1 MRGSSAGFLRSLVSV
16 GGWQE
21 SLRKIKVYSNP
32 VAAEEGRKGGAMD
45 ALWNFGSLRR
55 SSATLAAAA
64 EQPPLPPPPSHP
76 EFAENA
82 VTTTSP
88 QVTAPQVE
96 DQVSGNQVPE
106 SMEEEQSSNGDAL
119 LDGREPTEDQVQL
132 AEEEEEERLTPIRA
146 PVSRD
151 DDDDDDDDED
161 DDDDDEEVG
170 DGDVSFGSGE
180 SFDSAL
186 ERMAASS
193 TGSFDASPA
202 GSLVG
207 VASHLD
213 NQQQRKKGLGVG
225 QQGALMRLNQMISGE
240 STLDTAVLEDCTEE
254 EFKDKIQE
262 IAKSRELS
270 PTDASI
276 SSILEALLP
285 LVRAGGG
292 AQGTASQ
299 EMEIKVGDN
308 EEEEEEEMTGNN
320 EDELLSKNNR
330 PVEGEGGIVQAEQ
343 DQDVADDE
351 EGIVNQEDDEAKED
365 LDISA
370 SVMPVA
376 KLSADDDELIEAED
390 GMTFY
395 SFSSFCSW
403 HLDLVPVVHDV
414 QILSLLC
421 LKSSGTP
428 NRMLLFANIR
438 V

>member
-1 MRGSSAGFLRSLVSV
+1 MRGGSGGFLRSVVSV
-16 GGWQE
+16 SGWQE
-21 SLRKIKVYSNP
+21 SLRKIKVYSKL
-32 VAAEEGRKGGAMD
+32 VAAEEGRKGEAMD

-55 SSATLAAAA
+55 SSATVAAA
-64 EQPPLPPPPSHP
+64 EQPPLPPPPHP

-82 VTTTSP
+82 GTT
-88 QVTAPQVE
+88 TAPQVE
-96 DQVSGNQVPE
+96 DQVSGNQVPD
-106 SMEEEQSSNGDAL
+106 SMEDEHSSNGDAL

-151 DDDDDDDDED
+151 DDDDDDDDDEE
-161 DDDDDEEVG
+161 EEVG

-202 GSLVG
+202 GSFVG
-207 VASHLD
+207 AASHLD

-225 QQGALMRLNQMISGE
+225 QQGALMRLNQMMSGE

-262 IAKSRELS
+262 IARSRELS

-299 EMEIKVGDN
+299 EMESKVGDN
-308 EEEEEEEMTGNN
+308 EEEEEMTGNN
-320 EDELLSKNNR
+320 ENELLSKNNR
-330 PVEGEGGIVQAEQ
+330 AVEGEGGIVQAEQ

-351 EGIVNQEDDEAKED
+351 EGVVNREDDEAKED

-376 KLSADDDELIEAED
+376 KPSADDDELIEAED

-395 SFSSFCSW
+395 SFSSFCSR

-428 NRMLLFANIR
+428 NQMLLFANIR

>member
-1 MRGSSAGFLRSLVSV
+1 
-16 GGWQE
+16 
-21 SLRKIKVYSNP
+21 LRKIKVYSNL

-55 SSATLAAAA
+55 SSATLAAA
-64 EQPPLPPPPSHP
+64 EQPPPPPHP

-132 AEEEEEERLTPIRA
+132 AEEEEERLTPIRA

-151 DDDDDDDDED
+151 DDDDDDDEDE
-161 DDDDDEEVG
+161 DDDDEEVG

-207 VASHLD
+207 GASHLD

-225 QQGALMRLNQMISGE
+225 QQGALMRLNQMMSGE

-262 IAKSRELS
+262 IARSRELS

-376 KLSADDDELIEAED
+376 KLSADDDEPIEAED

-428 NRMLLFANIR
+428 NQMLLFANIR

>member
-1 MRGSSAGFLRSLVSV
+1 VCGDSAGFLRSLVSV

-21 SLRKIKVYSNP
+21 SLWKIKVYSNL

-55 SSATLAAAA
+55 SSATLAAA
-64 EQPPLPPPPSHP
+64 EQPPLPPPPHP
-76 EFAENA
+76 ELAENA
-82 VTTTSP
+82 VTI
-88 QVTAPQVE
+88 TAPQVE

-106 SMEEEQSSNGDAL
+106 SMEEEHSSNGDTF

-132 AEEEEEERLTPIRA
+132 AEEEEERLTPIRA

-151 DDDDDDDDED
+151 DDDDDE
-161 DDDDDEEVG
+161 EGEVG

-202 GSLVG
+202 GSFVG
-207 VASHLD
+207 AASHLD
-213 NQQQRKKGLGVG
+213 NEQQQRKKGLGVG

-262 IAKSRELS
+262 IASSRQLS

-299 EMEIKVGDN
+299 EMEIN
-308 EEEEEEEMTGNN
+308 EEEEEMTGNN

-330 PVEGEGGIVQAEQ
+330 AVEGEGGIVQAEQ

-351 EGIVNQEDDEAKED
+351 EGIVNQEDDEAEED

-390 GMTFY
+390 GMKFY
-395 SFSSFCSW
+395 SFSSFCSR
-403 HLDLVPVVHDV
+403 HLHLVPVVHDV

>member
-1 MRGSSAGFLRSLVSV
+1 
-16 GGWQE
+16 
-21 SLRKIKVYSNP
+21 
-32 VAAEEGRKGGAMD
+32 MD

-55 SSATLAAAA
+55 SSATLAAA
-64 EQPPLPPPPSHP
+64 EQPPLPPPPPPHP

-82 VTTTSP
+82 VTTT
-88 QVTAPQVE
+88 TPQVE

-106 SMEEEQSSNGDAL
+106 SMEEEHSSNGDAL

-132 AEEEEEERLTPIRA
+132 AEEEEERLTPIRA

-151 DDDDDDDDED
+151 DDDDED
-161 DDDDDEEVG
+161 DDNDDDEEEEEEEAG

-202 GSLVG
+202 GSFVG
-207 VASHLD
+207 AASHLD

-225 QQGALMRLNQMISGE
+225 QQGALMRLNQMMSGE

-262 IAKSRELS
+262 IARSRELS

-308 EEEEEEEMTGNN
+308 EEEEEVTGNN

-330 PVEGEGGIVQAEQ
+330 AVEGEGGIVQAEQ
-343 DQDVADDE
+343 DEDVADDE

-390 GMTFY
+390 GMAFY
-395 SFSSFCSW
+395 SFSSFCSR

-421 LKSSGTP
+421 LKSCGTP
-428 NRMLLFANIR
+428 NQMLLFANIR

>member
-1 MRGSSAGFLRSLVSV
+1 VRGGSGGFLRSLVSV

-21 SLRKIKVYSNP
+21 SLKKIKVYSKL
-32 VAAEEGRKGGAMD
+32 VAAEEGRKEGAMD

-55 SSATLAAAA
+55 SSATLAAA
-64 EQPPLPPPPSHP
+64 EQPPLPPPPPPHP
-76 EFAENA
+76 EFAETA
-82 VTTTSP
+82 VTT
-88 QVTAPQVE
+88 TAPQVE

-106 SMEEEQSSNGDAL
+106 SMQQEHSSNGDAL
-119 LDGREPTEDQVQL
+119 LDGRESTEDQVQL
-132 AEEEEEERLTPIRA
+132 AEEEEEEERLTPIRA

-151 DDDDDDDDED
+151 DDDEDDED
-161 DDDDDEEVG
+161 EDGEDDDDEEVG

-193 TGSFDASPA
+193 TGSFDASSPA
-202 GSLVG
+202 GSFVG
-207 VASHLD
+207 AASHLD
-213 NQQQRKKGLGVG
+213 NQQQQQRKKGLGVG
-225 QQGALMRLNQMISGE
+225 QQGALMRLNQMMSGE

-262 IAKSRELS
+262 IARSRELS

-292 AQGTASQ
+292 AQGTESQ

-308 EEEEEEEMTGNN
+308 EEDEEEMTGNN
-320 EDELLSKNNR
+320 EDEPLSKNNR
-330 PVEGEGGIVQAEQ
+330 AVEGEGGIVQAEQ
-343 DQDVADDE
+343 DEDVADDE

-395 SFSSFCSW
+395 SFSSFCSR

-428 NRMLLFANIR
+428 N
-438 V
+438 